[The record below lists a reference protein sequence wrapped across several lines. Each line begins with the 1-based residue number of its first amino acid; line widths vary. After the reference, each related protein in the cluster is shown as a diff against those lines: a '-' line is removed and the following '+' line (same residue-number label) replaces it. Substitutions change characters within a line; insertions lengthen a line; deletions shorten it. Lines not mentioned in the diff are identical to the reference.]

1 MRFSYYI
8 FRFFVAFFYI
18 IPFPV
23 LYVFSNITFFIL
35 FHLIGYRK
43 KVVFANIK
51 NSFPELNEK
60 ERKKIARKF
69 YHNLCDILLEGIKGF
84 TLSKSQ
90 LVKRYKVLNPELL
103 NSYFEKNIHVVSV
116 GSHYANW
123 EWGIMAAPLQVK
135 HKIIAF
141 YTPLTNKFVDSY
153 MHKNRSRHGTL
164 MMSSNDARKALSMTK
179 EQPYTYFFG
188 GDQSPSN
195 IKGAHWMKFL
205 NQDTAV
211 MKGAEFFA
219 KLGDM
224 PVVYFDVQRIKRG
237 YYTVNL
243 FTLCEESKKT
253 ENGLITETYMHA
265 LEKIILKKPEDF
277 LWSHRRWKHKIN

>member
-1 MRFSYYI
+1 M
-8 FRFFVAFFYI
+8 
-18 IPFPV
+18 
-23 LYVFSNITFFIL
+23 
-35 FHLIGYRK
+35 
-43 KVVFANIK
+43 VFANIK
-51 NSFPELNEK
+51 NSFPELNEND
-60 ERKKIARKF
+60 RKKIARKF

-84 TLSKSQ
+84 TLNKSQ

-103 NSYFEKNIHVVSV
+103 DSYFEKNIHVVSV

-141 YTPLTNKFVDSY
+141 YTPLTNKFVDAY
-153 MHKNRSRHGTL
+153 MHKNRSRYGTV
-164 MMSSNDARKALSMTK
+164 MMSSNDARKALSIPK
-179 EQPYTYFFG
+179 EQPFTYFFG

-224 PVVYFDVQRIKRG
+224 PVVYFDVQRVKRG

-253 ENGLITETYMHA
+253 ENGFITETYMQA
-265 LEKIILKKPEDF
+265 LEKIILTKPEDF